1 MSRADRTVGADGR
14 WVARPI
20 AAALVRAGTIIV
32 PAGSGW
38 AAGIAV
44 AQIVSARTVP
54 LLGIVSALGVSV
66 AVAIAVESLARRL
79 LPLATLLK
87 LSLAFPDR
95 VPSRF
100 RVARQ
105 AGNARVLHE
114 RVRLARERG
123 TPDDPAQAAEEI
135 LALVAAL
142 SAHDRKTRGHSER
155 VRAFTDLLADE
166 LELPEVDRD
175 RLRWAALLHDIG
187 KLQVPAATLNK
198 AGKPDEAEWEQL
210 RRHPLEGERIVR
222 GLAPWLGSWGAVIAQ
237 HHERFDGA
245 GYPRAIRGRQ
255 IHLGA
260 RIVAVAD
267 SFEVMTAARSYKRP
281 MTPLAARRELAACAG
296 QQFDPMVVR
305 AMFSVSLGRLW
316 WMVGPTAWIAQV
328 PFMLGLGRAG
338 TETVAAVRTASDVA
352 VRALTAVVALALSV
366 ATGVARAPA
375 PPLGAVRGRAI
386 FAAPTAIDA
395 GRAHGMVATSTSGA
409 GRGDPHQ
416 HTGVAPPTGGPGDAT
431 DEADPGTAAAT
442 TTDSVESPSPQ
453 PSGSLTTDT
462 GGTLSDT
469 AGTTLDNA
477 TTTVSGVTQ
486 DTQQTVSDTTT
497 TVADAVDTTVD
508 QTASTVSDTT
518 TGVTKEVSS
527 AVQSVGDATGDPLGP

>member
-1 MSRADRTVGADGR
+1 
-14 WVARPI
+14 
-20 AAALVRAGTIIV
+20 
-32 PAGSGW
+32 
-38 AAGIAV
+38 
-44 AQIVSARTVP
+44 
-54 LLGIVSALGVSV
+54 
-66 AVAIAVESLARRL
+66 
-79 LPLATLLK
+79 
-87 LSLAFPDR
+87 
-95 VPSRF
+95 
-100 RVARQ
+100 
-105 AGNARVLHE
+105 
-114 RVRLARERG
+114 
-123 TPDDPAQAAEEI
+123 
-135 LALVAAL
+135 
-142 SAHDRKTRGHSER
+142 

-187 KLQVPAATLNK
+187 KLQVPATTLNK

-245 GYPRAIRGRQ
+245 GYPRGIRGRE

-296 QQFDPMVVR
+296 KQFDPMVVR

-338 TETVAAVRTASDVA
+338 TETVVAVRTASDLA
-352 VRALTAVVALALSV
+352 ARALTALVAVALSV

-375 PPLGAVRGRAI
+375 SPLGAVRGRAI
-386 FAAPTAIDA
+386 SAAPTVIEA

-409 GRGDPHQ
+409 VRGDPHQ
-416 HTGVAPPTGGPGDAT
+416 HAGVAPPGGPADAA
-431 DEADPGTAAAT
+431 DEADPDTAAAT
-442 TTDSVESPSPQ
+442 TTDPIESPSPQ

-462 GGTLSDT
+462 GATLSDT
-469 AGTTLDNA
+469 AGTTLDTT
-477 TTTVSGVTQ
+477 TTTVSDVTQ
-486 DTQQTVSDTTT
+486 DTQQMVSDTTT
-497 TVADAVDTTVD
+497 TVADAVDTTVG

-518 TGVTKEVSS
+518 TGVTKDASS
-527 AVQSVGDATGDPLGP
+527 ALQSVGDATGDPLVP